1 MKYYFL
7 NIISFVFFFCLTT
20 NVSAQVKSMSKTA
33 TNPLERVR
41 NVFENDPKLALR
53 LLDEEIRIAR
63 KKNRTIAL
71 AESYVV
77 LARVNEYLGDLKTAQ
92 ENLNEANKYLI
103 SEKKNTKRKSKTS
116 SSLAAEFSLVQ
127 GKISLGQEELKKAK
141 TAFDKCIGVNTKGK
155 VYLLCK
161 EGQADVKAFE
171 GNHTGA
177 SKMYEQL
184 KLEKSQNNTDIARLE
199 SKLANS
205 LASLGKIEEA
215 NAAYQNANVIEAKD
229 SYDKNVEDYGAANNR
244 SKYLDKARDNIVNK
258 AKLEKLDPIDIS
270 VRNIEDMKEKDL
282 PKLAIQREQ
291 IELSKLYLEEK
302 LIVESEALLDEV
314 LNAPAKNL
322 SELNEAFEIKAKIG
336 EEKKDYKQ
344 AYEYL
349 KKRLDKDEG
358 EKWDSKRDNILKEKS
373 TIEKNLKDYK
383 IQEKDSI
390 IQKIRNRST
399 LILFGLLSL
408 ITLGSLVFSFFLWRN
423 VLEKNRA
430 NKLLELKSLRTQMN
444 PHFIFN
450 SMNSINNYI
459 AINDEKSANKY
470 IADFSKLIRK
480 IMDFSQREF
489 ISLEEEIE
497 LLEIYLRLEQMRFR
511 DKFDYTFIVDEQ
523 LREDQKNIPPMLIQP
538 LLENAVWHGLR
549 YKDEKGHLHL
559 AITQEGKNVI
569 VKIEDDGIG
578 RERSIELKTKNQK
591 QYKSTGISNI
601 NKRLDLIN
609 KLYKK
614 KFTLTTQDRNPKAL
628 DKGTSVIM
636 NLDL

>member
-1 MKYYFL
+1 
-7 NIISFVFFFCLTT
+7 
-20 NVSAQVKSMSKTA
+20 MSKTA